1 MILYFIRSSNYN
13 AKAAGIVILHYEIQ
27 REALTHMFLL
37 NQSLIHSPT
46 AGKIS
51 NYPFFDNLKI
61 ADIHLV
67 LIPWNILLALAPA
80 ILGAYILKRWSS
92 RPLRELPRGKLIY
105 LAVLLLLWLILYP
118 NSIYLITE
126 ARKIL
131 VYASQDLPYSASV
144 EHIWKVFF
152 IFAYA
157 LFGWIGFALSLGQ
170 IRRFTERVLSRGWS
184 IVATMGLVPLGIL
197 GTFLGLFNRWNIW
210 EGATHPAVIFKD
222 AADHLTDPVRLKN
235 LVVISLL
242 LYLLYLIGELLFRL
256 LPSLLPPRNHPA
268 QDTN

>member
-1 MILYFIRSSNYN
+1 MKSRTE
-13 AKAAGIVILHYEIQ
+13 VLHYEIQ

-67 LIPWNILLALAPA
+67 LIPWNIFLALMPVA
-80 ILGAYILKRWSS
+80 LGAYLLRRWST
-92 RPLRELPRGKLIY
+92 RPLRDLRPGRKIR
-105 LAVLLLLWLILYP
+105 LAAVVLLWLIFFP

-131 VYASQDLPYSASV
+131 VYAPQDLPYSASV
-144 EHIWKVFF
+144 EYIWKVFM
-152 IFAYA
+152 IFTYS

-184 IVATMGLVPLGIL
+184 IVVTMGLVPLGIL

-210 EGATHPAVIFKD
+210 EAATHPAVIFKD
-222 AADHLTDPVRLKN
+222 AADHLTEPVRLKN

-242 LYLLYLIGELLFRL
+242 LYLLYLIGELLFRTLPL
-256 LPSLLPPRNHPA
+256 LLFDNRGEGNDEIRMRKP
-268 QDTN
+268 